1 MLRNESTNHQQLF
14 KRKLLSIA
22 VLGAI
27 VMPTVSVAESVN
39 FSEPPK
45 LFPVQKIIDNT
56 DLAEFAVDPGIYLE
70 NYERY
75 LFPEDK
81 KSLLTKW
88 VSIKNSAKLEVPNEI
103 RMTDLDY
110 VEQLGGTIKAKYL
123 NVRRT
128 EGSGVRDYYEGNYI
142 SRLTF
147 NTGSLYVDRMDI
159 YLQAKYK
166 SGEQNYD
173 GRAWGVEFNSNH
185 GLHNLSGDGNA
196 KINILGVKGDNAEA
210 VGVIY
215 KLRPSGKHY
224 THADFNIQNIEG
236 QKTSATGLQFID
248 ERGSLK
254 HQIMDGTVNIENVSV
269 KDSTKGSN
277 VYGIYAYRDVDIIDF
292 TKNVS
297 IKNLATDKGNI
308 YGVKN
313 ESGAD
318 LRFNGGIQIYTDLS
332 ALKKSFSKEN
342 TKNEIAIFNEY
353 QLTIA
358 DNENAKN
365 IIIGN
370 IVNKK
375 TLIASFSNQDSYF
388 QGAILPTVKEPNKDD
403 PATILNFKNGGQWL
417 VTQDSK
423 IKKLHLEN
431 NGILDLTSLITSDNI
446 ERNIH
451 IKTDVLNADQGI
463 AKLHLDIAN
472 QQNGSL
478 ITTGDASGK
487 LNVQLNVENLTQSFN
502 KSEVPLIVINDNK
515 TETGQFEIGELTY
528 QRGAAQQLELQ
539 FFEKDAVGSE
549 GAVSSNANGGWFLVN
564 PNASHPPVTNEVDQ
578 VLSLGTSLTQSLGM
592 LSETEDLRMRMG
604 DVRYGDS
611 DGFWGR
617 TYSRKDTAHGSFGN
631 GFMQHVHGFHLGA
644 DHVIRTDN
652 NASWL
657 VGGVFHYGKSDIEG
671 AAEAG
676 GGDAKIDQYTVKA
689 YATYMNDNGTF
700 ADLVLHTG
708 YYDTS
713 ITGLDNTGKGNF
725 KADYNNWGYGIS
737 AEVGHRFDLG
747 NVLNTWYVEPTAQL
761 TWFHADGKNIRLD
774 TGLEVDQS
782 DADFITGRL
791 GGTFGKVFALGTSD
805 DPTSSYLSVAFKGGM
820 LYQFDGDQSISA
832 HGTDGAIIMVA
843 DAMDMKGAR
852 AYYGLTAD
860 WKIDNSWRMYGQ
872 LSREEGSGY
881 TKDYDASIGIR
892 YSF

>member
-1 MLRNESTNHQQLF
+1 M
-14 KRKLLSIA
+14 
-22 VLGAI
+22 
-27 VMPTVSVAESVN
+27 
-39 FSEPPK
+39 
-45 LFPVQKIIDNT
+45 
-56 DLAEFAVDPGIYLE
+56 
-70 NYERY
+70 
-75 LFPEDK
+75 
-81 KSLLTKW
+81 
-88 VSIKNSAKLEVPNEI
+88 
-103 RMTDLDY
+103 
-110 VEQLGGTIKAKYL
+110 
-123 NVRRT
+123 
-128 EGSGVRDYYEGNYI
+128 
-142 SRLTF
+142 
-147 NTGSLYVDRMDI
+147 
-159 YLQAKYK
+159 
-166 SGEQNYD
+166 
-173 GRAWGVEFNSNH
+173 
-185 GLHNLSGDGNA
+185 
-196 KINILGVKGDNAEA
+196 
-210 VGVIY
+210 
-215 KLRPSGKHY
+215 
-224 THADFNIQNIEG
+224 
-236 QKTSATGLQFID
+236 
-248 ERGSLK
+248 
-254 HQIMDGTVNIENVSV
+254 
-269 KDSTKGSN
+269 
-277 VYGIYAYRDVDIIDF
+277 
-292 TKNVS
+292 
-297 IKNLATDKGNI
+297 
-308 YGVKN
+308 
-313 ESGAD
+313 
-318 LRFNGGIQIYTDLS
+318 
-332 ALKKSFSKEN
+332 
-342 TKNEIAIFNEY
+342 
-353 QLTIA
+353 
-358 DNENAKN
+358 
-365 IIIGN
+365 
-370 IVNKK
+370 
-375 TLIASFSNQDSYF
+375 
-388 QGAILPTVKEPNKDD
+388 
-403 PATILNFKNGGQWL
+403 
-417 VTQDSK
+417 
-423 IKKLHLEN
+423 
-431 NGILDLTSLITSDNI
+431 
-446 ERNIH
+446 
-451 IKTDVLNADQGI
+451 
-463 AKLHLDIAN
+463 
-472 QQNGSL
+472 
-478 ITTGDASGK
+478 
-487 LNVQLNVENLTQSFN
+487 
-502 KSEVPLIVINDNK
+502 
-515 TETGQFEIGELTY
+515 
-528 QRGAAQQLELQ
+528 ELQ

-631 GFMQHVHGFHLGA
+631 GFKQHVHGFHLGA

-805 DPTSSYLSVAFKGGM
+805 DPTSSYLSVALKGGM

-832 HGTDGAIIMVA
+832 HGTDGAIVMVA

-872 LSREEGSGY
+872 LSREEGNGY